1 MPPKTKATKRES
13 PTDVERWFRAQAA
26 ELWPAAL
33 GSLSFRRSP
42 CVRDHCA
49 ACARG
54 DQHPSHVLYCRIR
67 GRRVGIYI
75 PDELVPAIRRSLENG
90 RALQELLYEA
100 GRRYAQAVK
109 QQRGHPQ
116 QAKP

>member
-1 MPPKTKATKRES
+1 M
-13 PTDVERWFRAQAA
+13 
-26 ELWPAAL
+26 
-33 GSLSFRRSP
+33 
-42 CVRDHCA
+42 
-49 ACARG
+49 
-54 DQHPSHVLYCRIR
+54 
-67 GRRVGIYI
+67 